1 MEKNVSIIVP
11 VKDEEETIPLLAEE
25 IGGAMGKTSFSWEC
39 VWVDDGSTDTSL
51 ERIKNLHHADS
62 RHRYLSLTRNFG
74 QSAAMMAGFKNAMGD
89 ILVTIDG
96 DGQNDPED
104 IPRVVNRLI
113 ADRADMVNGRRKN
126 RQDTLVRKISSRI
139 ANAYRNRMTG
149 ESVADVGCSLRA
161 IRRECLEQ
169 IILFKGMHRFIP
181 TLVRM
186 GGYTKIIEVPVNH
199 RPRKLGTT
207 KYGIHNRLWV
217 GLADTIAVR
226 WMQNRLVF
234 PEIKEKS
241 D

>member
-1 MEKNVSIIVP
+1 MQKDVSIIIP
-11 VKDEEETIPLLAEE
+11 VKDEEENIPVLAGE
-25 IGGAMGKTSFSWEC
+25 IGAAMGKTNFSWEC
-39 VWVDDGSTDTSL
+39 VWVDDGSADTTL
-51 ERIKNLHHADS
+51 ERIKTLHHTDS

-74 QSAAMMAGFKNAMGD
+74 QSAAMMAGFKNAMGN

-104 IPRVVNRLI
+104 IPGMVHRLV

-149 ESVADVGCSLRA
+149 ESVSDVGCSLRA
-161 IRRECLEQ
+161 IRRECVEQ

-186 GGYTKIIEVPVNH
+186 SGYTKIIEVPVNH

-217 GLADTIAVR
+217 GLADTFAVR

-234 PEIKEKS
+234 PNIKEKN